1 MKQRMMSLVLSISI
15 LSLWVSSLRPSEREK
30 LTLCFEALQPIV
42 FNYHA
47 SLLCTVDISIVSVA
61 LDRWEPI
68 WDRAIDRVP
77 SNQQQW
83 LGIVRYSREIAW
95 LTRKIMEISITKE
108 SEHSDYLQQIAIYSP
123 VSIHQF
129 IQRCRDAS

>member
-1 MKQRMMSLVLSISI
+1 MMGLALSISI
-15 LSLWVSSLRPSEREK
+15 SSLWVSNWRSNKREK
-30 LTLCFEALQPIV
+30 LTLCYEALQPIV

-47 SLLCTVDISIVSVA
+47 SLLCTVDISIVSIA

-95 LTRKIMEISITKE
+95 LTRKIIETTVTKE
-108 SEHSDYLQQIAIYSP
+108 SEHSGYLQQIAIYSP

-129 IQRCRDAS
+129 IKRCRGGNGK

>member
-1 MKQRMMSLVLSISI
+1 M
-15 LSLWVSSLRPSEREK
+15 
-30 LTLCFEALQPIV
+30 
-42 FNYHA
+42 
-47 SLLCTVDISIVSVA
+47 DISSVSIA

-95 LTRKIMEISITKE
+95 LTRKIIETSITKE
-108 SEHSDYLQQIAIYSP
+108 SEHSSYLQKIGIYSP

-129 IQRCRDAS
+129 IQRCSSRNGK

>member
-1 MKQRMMSLVLSISI
+1 MMRLLLKISI
-15 LSLWVSSLRPSEREK
+15 LSLWVSDSLHQIAEEINLKFFS
-30 LTLCFEALQPIV
+30 EALQPIV

-47 SLLCTVDISIVSVA
+47 SLLCTMDISIVLSA

-77 SNQQQW
+77 SHQQQW
-83 LGIVRYSREIAW
+83 LGIVRYSGEIAW
-95 LTRKIMEISITKE
+95 LTRKIIETSMKRG
-108 SEHSDYLQQIAIYSP
+108 SEHSNYLHQIAIYST

-129 IQRCRDAS
+129 IQRCRDINRT

>member
-1 MKQRMMSLVLSISI
+1 MAEK
-15 LSLWVSSLRPSEREK
+15 ERGKKK
-30 LTLCFEALQPIV
+30 LTLFFEALQPIV

-47 SLLCTVDISIVSVA
+47 SLLCTMDISTVSRA

-68 WDRAIDRVP
+68 WDRAIERVP

-95 LTRKIMEISITKE
+95 LTKRIIETSIAKE
-108 SEHSDYLQQIAIYSP
+108 GEHSNYLQQIAIYST

-129 IQRCRDAS
+129 IQRCRDGNRT